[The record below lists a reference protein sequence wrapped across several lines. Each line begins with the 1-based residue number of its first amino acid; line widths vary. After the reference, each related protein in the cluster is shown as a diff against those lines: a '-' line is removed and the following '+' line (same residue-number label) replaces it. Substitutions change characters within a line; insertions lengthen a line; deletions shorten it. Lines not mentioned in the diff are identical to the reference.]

1 MKLNFKSKKVQIIC
15 ILIVVLIVA
24 SFFVYGKLAS
34 ADTAAN
40 KIAIKQVKLN
50 KIETGAS
57 NFDSSDGL
65 DYSNQD
71 SYSSITG
78 YIPGNDNNSKNRIVR
93 SFDTLSYNFDYT
105 IMSKDGSND

>member
-34 ADTAAN
+34 ADTATN

-65 DYSNQD
+65 DYSN
-71 SYSSITG
+71 
-78 YIPGNDNNSKNRIVR
+78 
-93 SFDTLSYNFDYT
+93 
-105 IMSKDGSND
+105 

>member
-34 ADTAAN
+34 ADTATN

-50 KIETGAS
+50 
-57 NFDSSDGL
+57 
-65 DYSNQD
+65 
-71 SYSSITG
+71 
-78 YIPGNDNNSKNRIVR
+78 
-93 SFDTLSYNFDYT
+93 
-105 IMSKDGSND
+105 